1 MLHIILYFLIRF
13 LEALE
18 HAGFAD
24 VEKAAL
30 HVLLFV
36 SALIPKALSSL
47 LTSLIIETNGKSK
60 VSHYE
65 LSCITWVV
73 LQIIYFVFLYFIKT
87 FHRIKIWMEMQ
98 HSKYENTYMNVTET
112 IQCSIRFEIQTT
124 CVLVLAL
131 C

>member
-65 LSCITWVV
+65 LSCIT
-73 LQIIYFVFLYFIKT
+73 
-87 FHRIKIWMEMQ
+87 
-98 HSKYENTYMNVTET
+98 
-112 IQCSIRFEIQTT
+112 
-124 CVLVLAL
+124 
-131 C
+131 